1 MAKKMDPNVKLVNEI
16 SKAIGAVEVGVM
28 RDSGGLAISKGAR
41 SALSRI
47 KSLADAIKVPT
58 EEDAARIAHE
68 RKLALAAIAE
78 KAKAEKAK
86 AKSKGKGK
94 SSKAKPAKTKTK
106 GKAKGGKRSKPKAPT
121 SEPNGANHAAAVH

>member
-16 SKAIGAVEVGVM
+16 SKAIGAVDAAVE
-28 RDSGGLAISKGAR
+28 RDPAGLAISKGAR
-41 SALSRI
+41 SALNRI
-47 KSLADAIKVPT
+47 KSLADAINVPS
-58 EEDAARIAHE
+58 DADVERIAHE
-68 RKLALAAIAE
+68 RKLAAAALAT

-94 SSKAKPAKTKTK
+94 SSKAKPAKTK